1 MELGFWGNVRRFLKR
16 VDAAAAAACSTA
28 ISRSFFHNANASKEE
43 LTIREFE
50 WRIGVSPRFTLT
62 LTISFITNKGLG
74 SGPFKCTTLQL
85 DRSPLIILSLVKLH
99 PRYILIIIIFF
110 V

>member
-16 VDAAAAAACSTA
+16 VDAAAAACSTA

-62 LTISFITNKGLG
+62 ISFITNKGLG
-74 SGPFKCTTLQL
+74 SGPFKFTTLQL